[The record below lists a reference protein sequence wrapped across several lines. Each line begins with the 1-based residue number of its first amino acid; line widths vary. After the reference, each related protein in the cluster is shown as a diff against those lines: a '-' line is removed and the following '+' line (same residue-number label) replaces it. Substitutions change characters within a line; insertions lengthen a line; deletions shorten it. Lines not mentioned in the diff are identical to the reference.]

1 MKDKTQFSGE
11 KEALWRLQ
19 GGGGLSRAQQMW
31 LAVDGWGHDTEQA
44 KKALA
49 GRTPEEIADIG
60 KEFTEISN
68 DNRTWPWEPVNESMA
83 HRLHRET
90 SGEDRF
96 DLDEALLGEP
106 LTAQERM
113 AALTRL

>member
-1 MKDKTQFSGE
+1 MV
-11 KEALWRLQ
+11 
-19 GGGGLSRAQQMW
+19 RAQQMW
-31 LAVDGWGHDTEQA
+31 LAVDGWGRDTEQA

-83 HRLHRET
+83 HRLHRKT

-106 LTAQERM
+106 LTAQER
-113 AALTRL
+113 